1 MRDETFTFARLRARV
16 CIGMPVRNGQR
27 HIAQAIDSIISQS
40 FGDLELII
48 SDDASTD
55 GTEEICRSF
64 ANHDSRIT
72 YTRLPQSIGAVRN
85 YERAYR
91 LSGGQ
96 YFKWAAFDDILEPTF
111 IEKSVLA
118 LDADPSAV
126 LAYSRSILIDDHG
139 DYLKGSPPKLA
150 TDSDLPHQRF
160 AAIALADHGKSDSH
174 EIFGLIRRSSADR
187 VPQQGD
193 FPASD
198 RIFLA
203 RLALYGR
210 FLEIPD
216 QLFLSRDRSERP
228 GCTPLTSADTTL
240 FPQWRL
246 AWEYL
251 RSIEYGWHPTP
262 VRLACTGSILKR
274 QLSRGNWARMLR
286 DFYTAGSAIAGKL
299 LPTAAPT
306 IPPPK
311 PTSVPH
317 ARREMPAK
325 RAA

>member
-1 MRDETFTFARLRARV
+1 MRDDTFTFARLRARV
-16 CIGMPVRNGQR
+16 CVGMPVRNGQR

-72 YTRLPQSIGAVRN
+72 YTRLPLSIGAVRN

-96 YFKWAAFDDILEPTF
+96 YFKWAAVDDILEPTF

-118 LDADPSAV
+118 LDADSSAV
-126 LAYSRSILIDDHG
+126 LAYSRSILIDEHG
-139 DYLKGSPPKLA
+139 DYLKGSPSKLA
-150 TDSDLPHQRF
+150 TDSDLPQERF
-160 AAIALADHGKSDSH
+160 GAIALADHGKSDSH
-174 EIFGLIRRSSADR
+174 EVFGLIRRSAADR

-198 RIFLA
+198 RVFLA

-228 GCTPLTSADTTL
+228 GCAALSSGDSSL

-251 RSIEYGWHPTP
+251 RSIQYGWHPTP
-262 VRLACTGSILKR
+262 VRLACTGTIIKR
-274 QLSRGNWARMLR
+274 QLIRGNWARMLR
-286 DFYTAGSAIAGKL
+286 DFYTAGTALSKKL
-299 LPTAAPT
+299 VPQTVPP
-306 IPPPK
+306 IPPQHPRN
-311 PTSVPH
+311 VPH
-317 ARREMPAK
+317 TSRQVPTK